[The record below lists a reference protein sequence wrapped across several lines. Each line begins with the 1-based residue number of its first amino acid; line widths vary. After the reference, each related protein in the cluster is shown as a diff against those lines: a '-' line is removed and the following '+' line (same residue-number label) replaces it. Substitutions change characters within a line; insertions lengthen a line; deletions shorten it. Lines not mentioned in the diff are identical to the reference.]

1 MTFLTHLEDSTIQRL
16 VEGALDEAEATAAK
30 RHIED
35 CSRCR
40 RRSGEV
46 SAIFTALS
54 APFSLPEPP
63 ADFLALVM
71 ARVDLE
77 PGLVVEPIRI
87 RAVVTSVAAG
97 AAMAV
102 AGGLLVTSGGG
113 AILPTAEIATGL
125 ATLLGKAGLLG
136 AIAKGGAPI
145 AAAIAV
151 ATGAVLTP
159 FLVRALRAVQ
169 PSPVRA
175 TLRSL

>member
-16 VEGALDEAEATAAK
+16 VEGALDEAEANAAK
-30 RHIED
+30 SHIDD

-77 PGLVVEPIRI
+77 PGLVVEPIRT
-87 RAVVTSVAAG
+87 RAVIASVAAG
-97 AAMAV
+97 AAMALAGAFLV
-102 AGGLLVTSGGG
+102 TAGGGD
-113 AILPTAEIATGL
+113 ILPTTELATGL

-145 AAAIAV
+145 AAAIAL
-151 ATGAVLTP
+151 ASAAALAP
-159 FLVRALRAVQ
+159 FFVRAVRAVQ
-169 PSPVRA
+169 PAPVRA